1 MWAYSIN
8 VIFIYDISICI
19 DMNDFLF
26 KAMGEDTK
34 FLILKLLLEGEICAC
49 KIPSKI
55 HRTQSNTSMHLAK
68 LSEWDLIKSRRDGK
82 MMLYSIKDKRINK
95 AFMLWK
101 GK

>member
-1 MWAYSIN
+1 
-8 VIFIYDISICI
+8 
-19 DMNDFLF
+19 
-26 KAMGEDTK
+26 
-34 FLILKLLLEGEICAC
+34 
-49 KIPSKI
+49 
-55 HRTQSNTSMHLAK
+55 MHLAK